1 MPTPSTKSDPRERS
15 RLAIAKR
22 MAEVAK
28 VPPAV
33 SAPPPPPPVPKDA
46 PNGHTGAPTGGL
58 VDIPIELLVNVRAE
72 PEKSGVGYSF
82 FSAGLSAERGLT
94 IVLNS
99 DKLLVSRA
107 LAKADVITTSFLYGL
122 LLSENLA
129 LRSSESPL
137 VRALQQA
144 IAKELYPQS
153 MARSQVFCDFA
164 FRLSLSPILQ
174 NLKQLP
180 IYGPSPLDKPYAVA
194 TVAIQVSPE
203 VEQTAKWKRLS
214 RKWRNATSKANL

>member
-1 MPTPSTKSDPRERS
+1 MTSQQKTKLSPREAS
-15 RLAIAKR
+15 RLAVAAR
-22 MAEVAK
+22 MAEVTK

-58 VDIPIELLVNVRAE
+58 VDIPIELLVSVRAE

-82 FSAGLSAERGLT
+82 FSAGVSAERGLT

-107 LAKADVITTSFLYGL
+107 LTKADVITTSFLYGL

-129 LRSSESPL
+129 LRSYESPL

-164 FRLSLSPILQ
+164 TRLAGSPLLAG
-174 NLKQLP
+174 LKELP
-180 IYGPSPLDKPYAVA
+180 IFGPAPLLDKTYLV
-194 TVAIQVSPE
+194 TTITIEVLPE
-203 VEQTAKWKRLS
+203 VEKEAKWKRLS
-214 RKWRNATSKANL
+214 RKWRNAK